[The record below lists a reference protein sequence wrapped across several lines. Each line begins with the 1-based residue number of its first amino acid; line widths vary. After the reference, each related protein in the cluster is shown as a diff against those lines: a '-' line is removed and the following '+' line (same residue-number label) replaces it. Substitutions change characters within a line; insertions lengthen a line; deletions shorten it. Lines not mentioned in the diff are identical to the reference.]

1 MIDLLL
7 DPDKALDAV
16 NKAVKLVK
24 KAAATVD
31 NVESLGPVL
40 GKYFDA
46 KATAVAV
53 AAKANAGGFGG
64 SAKGK
69 ALEIELAIES
79 AREFENQIKQ
89 LFFASNKMDVWMRI
103 EARARQ
109 MEIDAAKSA
118 AAQKRAAA
126 QKKKEVAEAIE
137 ITLGV
142 AISLVLLGVLMWGG
156 YELLMHCKQVGC
168 GR

>member
-16 NKAVKLVK
+16 NKAVALVK
-24 KAAATVD
+24 KASKTVE

-53 AAKANAGGFGG
+53 ASKAKAGGFGG
-64 SAKGK
+64 SAMGK
-69 ALEIELAIES
+69 ALELELAVEQ
-79 AREFENQIKQ
+79 AREFEKQ
-89 LFFASNKMDVWMRI
+89 VEALFFQSNKMDVWLRI
-103 EARARQ
+103 KARAQQ
-109 MEIDAAKSA
+109 MELEAAKIA
-118 AAQKRAAA
+118 AAEKRKAA
-126 QKKKEVAEAIE
+126 QKKKNQDEMIE
-137 ITLGV
+137 IFV
-142 AISLVLLGVLMWGG
+142 AVLLGGILLGIMGWGG
-156 YELLMHCKQVGC
+156 YELIQFCSRGAC

>member
-46 KATAVAV
+46 KANAM
-53 AAKANAGGFGG
+53 AAAQQ
-64 SAKGK
+64 AKGMSMGK
-69 ALEIELAIES
+69 ALEIEMAIE
-79 AREFENQIKQ
+79 ANREFENQIKD
-89 LFFASNKMDVWMRI
+89 LFFASGKMDVYQKAV
-103 EARARQ
+103 ARFQQAQ
-109 MEIDAAKSA
+109 VDGAKAAAKA
-118 AAQKRAAA
+118 K
-126 QKKKEVAEAIE
+126 AEAKRKKQEQDEMIE
-137 ITLGV
+137 ITVGV
-142 AISLVLLGVLMWGG
+142 IIAVVLLGLMLWGG
-156 YELLMHCKQVGC
+156 WELLMHCRKIGC